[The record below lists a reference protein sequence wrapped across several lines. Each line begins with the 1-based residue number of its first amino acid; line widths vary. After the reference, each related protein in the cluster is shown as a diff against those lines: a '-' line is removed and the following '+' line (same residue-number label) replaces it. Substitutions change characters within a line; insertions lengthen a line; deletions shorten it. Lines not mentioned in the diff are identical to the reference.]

1 MSSQD
6 SRRVRTLKRI
16 QATAIRLAIAEGLNN
31 ITTETIAR
39 EAGISTRTFF
49 NYYPYK
55 EAAIMGP
62 PPDYPAEAA
71 ERFVAGRGRLID
83 DLHMLI
89 AAHLGRFVEERDLV
103 ADMLRLSETDQKL
116 LALRQNAVLAR
127 RAQLSEMLRRR
138 MPTIKPAMAEILAA
152 AIVAATNTA
161 TVDWATGVREDFLEA
176 AREHLDMILPA
187 ATMLTAKAE

>member
-6 SRRVRTLKRI
+6 SRRFRTLKRI
-16 QATAIRLAIAEGLNN
+16 QATAIRLAMAEGLNN

-62 PPDYPAEAA
+62 PPDYPADATEC
-71 ERFVAGRGRLID
+71 FVAGRGRLID

-89 AAHLGRFVEERDLV
+89 AAHLGRFVDERDLV

-116 LALRQNAVLAR
+116 MALRQNAVLAR

-138 MPTIKPAMAEILAA
+138 MPAIRPAMAEILAA

-161 TVDWATGVREDFLEA
+161 TVDWATGHREDFLEA
-176 AREHLDMILPA
+176 ARENLDMILPA
-187 ATMLTAKAE
+187 ANMLAAKAE

>member
-89 AAHLGRFVEERDLV
+89 AAHLGRFVDERDMV

-138 MPTIKPAMAEILAA
+138 MPTIRPAMAEILAA

-161 TVDWATGVREDFLEA
+161 TVDWAMGAREDFLEA
-176 AREHLDMILPA
+176 ARENLDMILPA
-187 ATMLTAKAE
+187 ATMLAAKTE

>member
-1 MSSQD
+1 MSSPD

-161 TVDWATGVREDFLEA
+161 TVDWAMGAREDFLEA

>member
-161 TVDWATGVREDFLEA
+161 TVDWAMGAREDFLEA
-176 AREHLDMILPA
+176 ARENLDMILPA

>member
-89 AAHLGRFVEERDLV
+89 AAHLGRFVDERDLV

-138 MPTIKPAMAEILAA
+138 MPTIRPAMAEILAA

-161 TVDWATGVREDFLEA
+161 TVDWAMGAREDFLEA
-176 AREHLDMILPA
+176 ARENLDMILPA